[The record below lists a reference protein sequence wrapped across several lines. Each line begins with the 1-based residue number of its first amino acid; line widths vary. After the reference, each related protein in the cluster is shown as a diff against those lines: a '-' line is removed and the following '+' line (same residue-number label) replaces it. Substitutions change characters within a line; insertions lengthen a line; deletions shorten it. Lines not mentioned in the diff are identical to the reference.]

1 MTVCAIDKNRAEK
14 RLSVGNGVAPLIR
27 TVSEVVIDKVVVE
40 QRSEGGR
47 AVEKSGRRVFQ
58 VGKGQVQRP

>member
-1 MTVCAIDKNRAEK
+1 MTVCAIEKNRAEK
-14 RLSVGNGVAPLIR
+14 RQIVGSGVAPLIR

-47 AVEKSGRRVFQ
+47 AVEKSGR
-58 VGKGQVQRP
+58 